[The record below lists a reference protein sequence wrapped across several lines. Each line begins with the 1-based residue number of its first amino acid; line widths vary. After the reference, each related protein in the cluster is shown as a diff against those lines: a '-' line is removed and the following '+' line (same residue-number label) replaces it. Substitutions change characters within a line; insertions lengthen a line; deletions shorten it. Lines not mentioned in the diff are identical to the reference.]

1 MIPVDSHTTGG
12 LAWHQHS
19 MWNRHWELPS
29 ADSLLAELHCDSPF
43 GSRATATA
51 GGAVAAAAT

>member
-1 MIPVDSHTTGG
+1 
-12 LAWHQHS
+12 